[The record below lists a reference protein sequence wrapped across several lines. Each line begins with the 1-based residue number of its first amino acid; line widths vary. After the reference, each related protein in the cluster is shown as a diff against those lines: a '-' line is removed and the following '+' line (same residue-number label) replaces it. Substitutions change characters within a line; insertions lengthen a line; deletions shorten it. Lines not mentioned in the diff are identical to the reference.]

1 MRYIIGVD
9 LGGTQLR
16 AGLVDA
22 SGVIVAEERTQTQ
35 AHDGPEAII
44 DKIVAGVTKVR
55 TALPIDGELLGV
67 GIGAPGPLNPF
78 EGIIYMMPNLPGW
91 QHLPLRDVLEQRIG
105 LPIELGK
112 DTNAAVLGEWLFGA
126 GKGTRNLVYVTISTG
141 IGGGVICDGRLLL
154 GHRGIATEVGFH
166 IIDPH
171 TLNYWEDVAA
181 GPALAVAASEA
192 MTAEQRSLL
201 HELATPETVTAAHV
215 SQAAAAGDT
224 LALRLLDHE
233 GELIGLGLVS
243 MLHLYGPELVLLGGG
258 VVVHNPQLIV
268 RAKQVINE
276 RALPVYR
283 DIPIQLAALGDRA
296 GLVGAGAL
304 FLYTRGLVSP

>member
-16 AGLVDA
+16 AGMIDE
-22 SGVIVAEERTQTQ
+22 SGVIVAEERIQTH
-35 AHDGPEAII
+35 AHDGPEAVI
-44 DKIVAGVTKVR
+44 DKIVECVTKVR
-55 TALPIDGELLGV
+55 TTLPSNDELLGV

-78 EGIIYMMPNLPGW
+78 EGIVYMMPNLPGW
-91 QHLPLRDVLEQRIG
+91 QHLPLRHVLEQRIG

-126 GKGTRNLVYVTISTG
+126 GKGTRNLIYVTISTG
-141 IGGGVICDGRLLL
+141 IGGGVISDSRLLL

-166 IIDPH
+166 IVDPH
-171 TLNYWEDVAA
+171 ALTYWEDVAS
-181 GPALAVAASEA
+181 GTALAVAASEA
-192 MTAEQRSLL
+192 MTAESRSLL

-215 SQAAAAGDT
+215 SQAAATGDP

-233 GELIGLGLVS
+233 GELIGMGLVS
-243 MLHLYGPELVLLGGG
+243 ILHLYGPELVLLGGG

-296 GLVGAGAL
+296 GLVGAAAL
-304 FLYTRGLVSP
+304 LLYARGLVSS